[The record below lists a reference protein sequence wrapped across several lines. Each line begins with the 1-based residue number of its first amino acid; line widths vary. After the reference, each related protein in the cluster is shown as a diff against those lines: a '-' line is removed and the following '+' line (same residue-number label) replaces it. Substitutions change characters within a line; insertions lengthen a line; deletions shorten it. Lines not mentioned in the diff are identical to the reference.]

1 MIVLMAI
8 AFRLFVR
15 MRLIDAAR
23 LQADKTISRSM
34 EGHAAMDM
42 SVTSGGSLRRRLFS
56 HEGYASVS
64 HIFVMEWAAVIRDVV
79 IGLLSPGRSARGCRT
94 ASGAACS

>member
-23 LQADKTISRSM
+23 LQADKTISRCAQP
-34 EGHAAMDM
+34 EH
-42 SVTSGGSLRRRLFS
+42 
-56 HEGYASVS
+56 
-64 HIFVMEWAAVIRDVV
+64 
-79 IGLLSPGRSARGCRT
+79 
-94 ASGAACS
+94 